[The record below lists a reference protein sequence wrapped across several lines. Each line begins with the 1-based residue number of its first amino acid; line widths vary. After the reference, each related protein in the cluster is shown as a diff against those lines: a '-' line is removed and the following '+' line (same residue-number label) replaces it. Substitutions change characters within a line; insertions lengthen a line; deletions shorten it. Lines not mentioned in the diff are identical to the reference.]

1 VRALLV
7 DDDPINTMIAEQ
19 MLRGVNIEVRTV
31 HSGIAALEALA
42 QGGFDVV
49 LMDWLMPGMDG
60 LEATRRMRSGLAGDS
75 ARTLPVIG
83 LTAHAFAEDRAAC
96 LQAGM
101 DEVLVKPV
109 SRVQLLRAVKR
120 AVEVRARP

>member
-1 VRALLV
+1 
-7 DDDPINTMIAEQ
+7 
-19 MLRGVNIEVRTV
+19 
-31 HSGIAALEALA
+31 
-42 QGGFDVV
+42 VV

-60 LEATRRMRSGLAGDS
+60 LETTRRMRAGIAGDA
-75 ARTLPVIG
+75 ARELPVIG
-83 LTAHAFAEDRAAC
+83 MTAHAFAEDRAAC

-120 AVEVRARP
+120 ALELRERP